1 MWCPTTPLCNVISC
15 AISEIVRSWCRLYLF
30 RSAASYANGGFI
42 LSLDWRSAQTMR
54 AAESDAFT
62 SG

>member
-1 MWCPTTPLCNVISC
+1 MWFPTTPLCNVNLC
-15 AISEIVRSWCRLYLF
+15 AISEMVRSRCCLYLS

-42 LSLDWRSAQTMR
+42 LYLNWRSAQTMR

-62 SG
+62 G